1 MVILLTLPTVSC
13 SCKMA
18 SSFEEWKK
26 RILGPSQRADLIE
39 SDHSPSEW
47 ENDTSSQCSQRPE
60 LHAVREE
67 IAKLDIR
74 MKTIEAANES
84 NKKKISAI
92 SADFKDLHKN
102 ITDWINEMEGQVE
115 KRAKQGRS

>member
-13 SCKMA
+13 KMA
-18 SSFEEWKK
+18 SSFEEWRKK
-26 RILGPSQRADLIE
+26 ILGPNQRADLIE
-39 SDHSPSEW
+39 SDNSPSEW
-47 ENDTSSQCSQRPE
+47 EKDTSSQCSQRPE
-60 LHAVREE
+60 LDAVREE
-67 IAKLDIR
+67 IAKLHIR
-74 MKTIEAANES
+74 MKTIEATNES

-115 KRAKQGRS
+115 KRVKQSRS